1 MKYKEIEK
9 RSHPRFS
16 GVKTF
21 FRCPQYQ
28 QGDQADTLIFGV
40 PFDGGTTYRSG
51 ARMAPSRVRDISALG
66 RGYDL
71 HKSQDVFKKLN
82 IYDGGDIPVN
92 PISLLKTYK
101 SIEDFTLPLWQK
113 KLKMLF
119 VGGDHSITLPLLR
132 SCFKQHG
139 PLNLIHFDAHY
150 DTYPPAYG
158 EDYHHGTFVRHAVTE
173 KLVQQVW
180 QFGIRGPLTQ
190 GQDKDFVDNNNIRV
204 FYVDDIKEKGRQILS
219 QLPKVI
225 QGPTY
230 LSFDVDC
237 LDPAFAPGTGTP
249 MVGGLSSY
257 EAKNLLKN
265 LQIEHLVA
273 ADVVEVNPSYDHGDI
288 TSLVAA
294 DVLLECLHLM
304 V

>member
-9 RSHPRFS
+9 RLHPRFS

-28 QGDQADTLIFGV
+28 QGNQPDALIFGV

-71 HKSQDVFKKLN
+71 QKSQDVFKKLN

-92 PISLLKTYK
+92 PISLLKTYQ
-101 SIEDFTLPLWQK
+101 SIEDYMSTIWKQE
-113 KLKMLF
+113 LKMLF

-132 SCFKQHG
+132 ACSKVHG

-173 KLVQQVW
+173 KLVQKVW
-180 QFGIRGPLTQ
+180 QFGVRGPLTH
-190 GQDKDFVDNNNIRV
+190 GQDKDFVDNNNIKV

-265 LQIEHLVA
+265 LQIEQLVA

-294 DVLLECLHLM
+294 DVLLECMHLM
-304 V
+304 I